1 MLDAH
6 LITMLQSRTLH
17 PLLHSISRSLYGE
30 IEYSASILSLRG
42 PLAEISR
49 IHQLQVQEE
58 KERKARL
65 KKLGAKP
72 GKKLKKLKDDP
83 EERWKAKKK
92 SQENTMLVGDY
103 ALEEFLL

>member
-1 MLDAH
+1 M
-6 LITMLQSRTLH
+6 
-17 PLLHSISRSLYGE
+17 
-30 IEYSASILSLRG
+30 
-42 PLAEISR
+42 
-49 IHQLQVQEE
+49 QEE

-65 KKLGAKP
+65 KKLGTKP
-72 GKKLKKLKDDP
+72 GKKVKKLKDDP